1 MKTLVLIVLLG
12 LVSLSSGLK
21 CRKCG
26 DDGVCDG
33 PDDNGKPYECQGSE
47 DTCFY
52 REFKMGRSVDVVRDC
67 IPAHGTE
74 YCYRDIDMDYQID
87 STTCLCTG
95 DNCNAG
101 NRCDCEPQYY

>member
-26 DDGVCDG
+26 DDGYCNG
-33 PDDNGKPYECQGSE
+33 PDDNGEPYECQGSE

-52 REFKMGRSVDVVRDC
+52 REFKMGRSVDVMRDC
-67 IPAHGTE
+67 IPAGAFDD
-74 YCYRDIDMDYQID
+74 CYRDIDLDYQID
-87 STTCLCTG
+87 STHCFCIG

-101 NRCDCEPQYY
+101 NRCDCEPQY